1 MTELES
7 KLKGNWNIFKGKIKQ
22 QFGNLTDD
30 DLNFEEGKVD
40 ELLGN
45 LQVKVGKTKDE
56 LKSFIDSL

>member
-40 ELLGN
+40 ELLGR

>member
-7 KLKGNWNIFKGKIKQ
+7 KLRGNWNIFKGKIKQ

-40 ELLGN
+40 ELLGR